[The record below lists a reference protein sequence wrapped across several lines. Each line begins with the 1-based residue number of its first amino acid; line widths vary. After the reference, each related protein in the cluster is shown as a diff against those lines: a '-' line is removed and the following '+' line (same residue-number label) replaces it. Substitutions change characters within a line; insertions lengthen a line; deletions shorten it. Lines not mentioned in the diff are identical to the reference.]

1 LAGPGASL
9 KGESAADRKVGHEGL
24 TVRQALRTR
33 PFWLLTF
40 AVALAWLGGMALI
53 GHLIAFLEESA
64 DFSRGAASAVAMGIP
79 FASLVGRLGFGW
91 LADYVVKRRLL
102 AVAYIFQGAGIL
114 IFATTDSPW
123 QAVLFLV
130 VFSVGWGGA
139 IPVLPALEA
148 EYFGLRAF
156 GGIQGLL
163 SGLARLRRNG
173 QLSPRLP
180 PDDFHYDGRCAGDPD
195 DGQGAR
201 LGKGGGQRAQ
211 GLEARA
217 STE

>member
-1 LAGPGASL
+1 
-9 KGESAADRKVGHEGL
+9 
-24 TVRQALRTR
+24 
-33 PFWLLTF
+33 
-40 AVALAWLGGMALI
+40 VALAWLGGVAII

-91 LADYVVKRRLL
+91 LADHVGKRRLL
-102 AVAYIFQGAGIL
+102 AVAYLLEAAGIF

-156 GGIQGLL
+156 GGIGGLL
-163 SGLARLRRNG
+163 TGIATLGAFAG
-173 QLSPRLP
+173 PV
-180 PDDFHYDGRCAGDPD
+180 FAGVVYDVMDSYRPAFFLMTFTTMAAVPAILMMGRVPAWAKEAAGAP
-195 DGQGAR
+195 A
-201 LGKGGGQRAQ
+201 A
-211 GLEARA
+211 
-217 STE
+217 